1 MDSLQRMSDRPLSS
15 SSLSLSLGQMSGINH
30 LGTTEEQHMCSHC
43 SCAADAIR
51 QHFRELNQPK
61 AGSSTQKELGAQ
73 PSQQCQHQG
82 SRKVGRRAGRRGE
95 LAPGDRPLPGG
106 FSCSSTSP
114 AKLGQR
120 RCSGCGDLLKALNS
134 HSL

>member
-51 QHFRELNQPK
+51 QQFRELNQLK
-61 AGSSTQKELGAQ
+61 AGSSMQKELGAQ
-73 PSQQCQHQG
+73 PS
-82 SRKVGRRAGRRGE
+82 SNASTKAAGRWGGGQAGEESWLLVADPCQEDSAAAAHPQPSWGRGD
-95 LAPGDRPLPGG
+95 A
-106 FSCSSTSP
+106 
-114 AKLGQR
+114 LGVVT
-120 RCSGCGDLLKALNS
+120 CLK
-134 HSL
+134 H